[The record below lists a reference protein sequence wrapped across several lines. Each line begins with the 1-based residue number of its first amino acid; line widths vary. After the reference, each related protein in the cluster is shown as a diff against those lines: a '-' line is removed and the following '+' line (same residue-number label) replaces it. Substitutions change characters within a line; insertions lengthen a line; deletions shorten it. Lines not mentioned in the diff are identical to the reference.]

1 MENDNLFKKLGE
13 LIGNEPISMEE
24 AERRFAESDLDT
36 GYDALADLLYDSPEL
51 LVVDKDNNTVYSKYR
66 VKIKPARPEWP
77 EGPLGDE
84 SMAQMRE
91 MFISKILPNTIKN
104 GQARITDKTAEQIAG
119 IIGAAERLEE
129 WGFTNATDLTLK
141 LLASHNAHI
150 ATVDTPKGKAERI
163 IIDIEPGTQ
172 PVTIVDPVINE
183 DNKRDRKPKPGTP
196 STPIPPTPPKPQKI
210 SRYYLGHFAYFPN
223 EYKGFAADIAE
234 RAVGDDW
241 FVLDEPGDRPM
252 RLVEAKLSNN
262 FALAVRDAIAG
273 KPSGLAIAFDTA
285 RFDTGFVTAE
295 GKHIIAHF
303 ATNIERDSR
312 RFQTW
317 IYTDLTEE

>member
-66 VKIKPARPEWP
+66 VKIKPSRPEWP

-84 SMAQMRE
+84 SMTQMRE
-91 MFISKILPNTIKN
+91 LFISKILPNTIKN
-104 GQARITDKTAEQIAG
+104 GQARITDKTAEQIVG
-119 IIGAAERLEE
+119 LIGAAERLAE

-163 IIDIEPGTQ
+163 IIDIEPGS
-172 PVTIVDPVINE
+172 
-183 DNKRDRKPKPGTP
+183 KKPGP
-196 STPIPPTPPKPQKI
+196 AGPKGPKEPTPLPPAKPQKI

-223 EYKGFAADIAE
+223 DYKGFAAAIAE

-241 FVLDEPGDRPM
+241 FVIDEPGDRPM

-262 FALAVRDAIAG
+262 FALAVRDALAG

>member
-51 LVVDKDNNTVYSKYR
+51 LVVDPENNTVYSKYR

-84 SMAQMRE
+84 SKGTLRE
-91 MFISKILPNTIKN
+91 LFLAKILPNTIKN
-104 GQARITDKTAEQIAG
+104 GKARITDKTAEQITG
-119 IIGAAERLEE
+119 IIGAADRLAE
-129 WGFTNATDLTLK
+129 WGFADARAFALA
-141 LLASHNAHI
+141 LLAPCNAHI

-163 IIDIEPGTQ
+163 IIDIEPGG
-172 PVTIVDPVINE
+172 
-183 DNKRDRKPKPGTP
+183 KKPGRKGP
-196 STPIPPTPPKPQKI
+196 DESTPLPIPTKPQKI
-210 SRYYLGHFAYFPN
+210 SRYYLGHFAYFPD
-223 EYKGFAADIAE
+223 EYKGFAADIAG

-262 FALAVRDAIAG
+262 FALAVRDALACR
-273 KPSGLAIAFDTA
+273 PSALAIAFDTA
-285 RFDTGFVTAE
+285 RFDTGFVTAD
-295 GKHIIAHF
+295 GKHIVAHF
-303 ATNIERDSR
+303 ATNTERDTK

-317 IYTDLTEE
+317 IYTNLTEE

>member
-51 LVVDKDNNTVYSKYR
+51 LVVDKDNNTVYSKYH

-84 SMAQMRE
+84 SMTQMRE
-91 MFISKILPNTIKN
+91 LFISKILPNTIKN

-119 IIGAAERLEE
+119 LIGADERLEE
-129 WGFTNATDLTLK
+129 WGFANATDLTLK

-163 IIDIEPGTQ
+163 IIDIEPGS
-172 PVTIVDPVINE
+172 
-183 DNKRDRKPKPGTP
+183 KKPGP
-196 STPIPPTPPKPQKI
+196 AGPKGPKEPTPLPPAKPQKI

-223 EYKGFAADIAE
+223 DYKGFAAAIAE

-241 FVLDEPGDRPM
+241 FVIDEPGDRPM

-262 FALAVRDAIAG
+262 FALAVRDALAG

>member
-13 LIGNEPISMEE
+13 LIGNEPLSMEE

-84 SMAQMRE
+84 SMTQMRE
-91 MFISKILPNTIKN
+91 LFISKILPNTIKN
-104 GQARITDKTAEQIAG
+104 GQARITDKTAEQIVG
-119 IIGAAERLEE
+119 LIGAAERLEE
-129 WGFTNATDLTLK
+129 WGFANATGLTLK

-163 IIDIEPGTQ
+163 IIDIEPGS
-172 PVTIVDPVINE
+172 
-183 DNKRDRKPKPGTP
+183 KKPGP
-196 STPIPPTPPKPQKI
+196 AGPKGPKEPTPLPPAKPQKI
-210 SRYYLGHFAYFPN
+210 SRYYLSHFAYFPN
-223 EYKGFAADIAE
+223 DYKGFAADIAE

-241 FVLDEPGDRPM
+241 FVIDEPGDRPM

-262 FALAVRDAIAG
+262 FALAVRDALAG

-303 ATNIERDSR
+303 ATNTERDSR

>member
-1 MENDNLFKKLGE
+1 
-13 LIGNEPISMEE
+13 MEE

-84 SMAQMRE
+84 SMTQMRE
-91 MFISKILPNTIKN
+91 LFISKILPNTIKN
-104 GQARITDKTAEQIAG
+104 GQARITDKTAEQIVG
-119 IIGAAERLEE
+119 LIGAAERLAE
-129 WGFTNATDLTLK
+129 WGFTDATDLTLK

-163 IIDIEPGTQ
+163 IIDIEPGS
-172 PVTIVDPVINE
+172 
-183 DNKRDRKPKPGTP
+183 KKPGP
-196 STPIPPTPPKPQKI
+196 AGPKGPKEPTPLPPAKPQKI
-210 SRYYLGHFAYFPN
+210 SRYYLGHFAYFSN
-223 EYKGFAADIAE
+223 DYKGFAADIAE

-241 FVLDEPGDRPM
+241 FVIDEPGDRPM

-262 FALAVRDAIAG
+262 FALAVRDALAG

>member
-66 VKIKPARPEWP
+66 VKIKPARPKWP

-84 SMAQMRE
+84 SMTQMRE
-91 MFISKILPNTIKN
+91 LFISKILPNTIKN

-119 IIGAAERLEE
+119 LIGADERLEE
-129 WGFTNATDLTLK
+129 WGFANATDLTLK

-163 IIDIEPGTQ
+163 IIDIEPGS
-172 PVTIVDPVINE
+172 
-183 DNKRDRKPKPGTP
+183 KKPGP
-196 STPIPPTPPKPQKI
+196 AGPKGPKEPTPLPPAKPQKI

-223 EYKGFAADIAE
+223 DYKGFAAAIAE

-241 FVLDEPGDRPM
+241 FVIDEPGDRPM

-262 FALAVRDAIAG
+262 FALAVRDALAG

-303 ATNIERDSR
+303 ATNTERDSR

>member
-84 SMAQMRE
+84 SMTQMRE
-91 MFISKILPNTIKN
+91 LFISKILPNTIKN
-104 GQARITDKTAEQIAG
+104 GQARTTDKTAEQIVG
-119 IIGAAERLEE
+119 LIGAAERLAE
-129 WGFTNATDLTLK
+129 WGFTDATDLTLK

-163 IIDIEPGTQ
+163 IIDIEPGS
-172 PVTIVDPVINE
+172 
-183 DNKRDRKPKPGTP
+183 KKPGP
-196 STPIPPTPPKPQKI
+196 AGPKGPKEPTPLPPAKPQKI
-210 SRYYLGHFAYFPN
+210 SRYYLGHFAYFSN
-223 EYKGFAADIAE
+223 DYKGFAADIAE

-241 FVLDEPGDRPM
+241 FVIDEPGDRPM

-262 FALAVRDAIAG
+262 FALAVRDALAG

>member
-51 LVVDKDNNTVYSKYR
+51 LVVDKDNNTVYSKYH

-84 SMAQMRE
+84 SMTQMKE
-91 MFISKILPNTIKN
+91 LFISKILPNTIKN

-119 IIGAAERLEE
+119 LIGADERLEE
-129 WGFTNATDLTLK
+129 WGFANATDLTLK

-163 IIDIEPGTQ
+163 IIDIEPGS
-172 PVTIVDPVINE
+172 
-183 DNKRDRKPKPGTP
+183 KKPGP
-196 STPIPPTPPKPQKI
+196 AGPKGPKEPTPLPPAKPQKI

-223 EYKGFAADIAE
+223 DYKGFAADIAE

-241 FVLDEPGDRPM
+241 FVIDEPGDRPM

-262 FALAVRDAIAG
+262 FALAVRDALAG

>member
-84 SMAQMRE
+84 SMTQMRE
-91 MFISKILPNTIKN
+91 LFISKILPNTIKN
-104 GQARITDKTAEQIAG
+104 GQARITDKTAEQIVG
-119 IIGAAERLEE
+119 LIGAAERLAE
-129 WGFTNATDLTLK
+129 WGFANATDLTLK

-163 IIDIEPGTQ
+163 IIDIEPGS
-172 PVTIVDPVINE
+172 
-183 DNKRDRKPKPGTP
+183 KKPGP
-196 STPIPPTPPKPQKI
+196 AGPKGPKEPTPLPPAKPQKI

-223 EYKGFAADIAE
+223 DYKGFAAAIAE

-241 FVLDEPGDRPM
+241 FVIDEPGDRPM

-262 FALAVRDAIAG
+262 FALAVRDALAG

>member
-13 LIGNEPISMEE
+13 LIGNDPISMEE

-66 VKIKPARPEWP
+66 IKIKPARPEWP

-84 SMAQMRE
+84 SMTQMRE
-91 MFISKILPNTIKN
+91 LFISKILPNTIKN

-119 IIGAAERLEE
+119 IIGAAERLAE
-129 WGFTNATDLTLK
+129 WDFDDATDFTLK

-163 IIDIEPGTQ
+163 IIDIEPGDETPE
-172 PVTIVDPVINE
+172 PVG
-183 DNKRDRKPKPGTP
+183 PKGPKEHKGPKGP
-196 STPIPPTPPKPQKI
+196 SPLPTSPAPPKPQKI

-223 EYKGFAADIAE
+223 DYKGFAADIAE

-262 FALAVRDAIAG
+262 FALAVRDALAG
-273 KPSGLAIAFDTA
+273 KSSGLAIAFDTA

-303 ATNIERDSR
+303 ATNTERDSR

>member
-1 MENDNLFKKLGE
+1 M
-13 LIGNEPISMEE
+13 
-24 AERRFAESDLDT
+24 
-36 GYDALADLLYDSPEL
+36 
-51 LVVDKDNNTVYSKYR
+51 
-66 VKIKPARPEWP
+66 
-77 EGPLGDE
+77 
-84 SMAQMRE
+84 
-91 MFISKILPNTIKN
+91 
-104 GQARITDKTAEQIAG
+104 
-119 IIGAAERLEE
+119 
-129 WGFTNATDLTLK
+129 K

-163 IIDIEPGTQ
+163 IIDIEPGS
-172 PVTIVDPVINE
+172 
-183 DNKRDRKPKPGTP
+183 KKPGP
-196 STPIPPTPPKPQKI
+196 AGPKGPKEPTPLPPAKPQKI
-210 SRYYLGHFAYFPN
+210 SRYYLGHFAYFSN
-223 EYKGFAADIAE
+223 DYKGFAADIAE

-241 FVLDEPGDRPM
+241 FVIDEPGDRPM

-262 FALAVRDAIAG
+262 FALAVRDALAG

>member
-84 SMAQMRE
+84 SMTQMRE
-91 MFISKILPNTIKN
+91 LFISKILPNTIKN

-119 IIGAAERLEE
+119 LIGADERLEE
-129 WGFTNATDLTLK
+129 WGFANATDLTLK

-163 IIDIEPGTQ
+163 IIDIEPGS
-172 PVTIVDPVINE
+172 
-183 DNKRDRKPKPGTP
+183 KKPGP
-196 STPIPPTPPKPQKI
+196 AGPKGPKEPTPLPPAKPQKI

-223 EYKGFAADIAE
+223 DYKGFAADIAD

-241 FVLDEPGDRPM
+241 FVIDEPGDRPM

-262 FALAVRDAIAG
+262 FALAVRDALAG

>member
-66 VKIKPARPEWP
+66 VKIKPALPEWP

-84 SMAQMRE
+84 SMTQMRE
-91 MFISKILPNTIKN
+91 LFISKILPNTIKN
-104 GQARITDKTAEQIAG
+104 GQARITDKTAEQIVG
-119 IIGAAERLEE
+119 LIGAAERLAE

-163 IIDIEPGTQ
+163 IIDIEPGS
-172 PVTIVDPVINE
+172 
-183 DNKRDRKPKPGTP
+183 KKPGP
-196 STPIPPTPPKPQKI
+196 AGPKGPKEPTPLPPAKPQKI

-223 EYKGFAADIAE
+223 DYKGFAASIAE

-262 FALAVRDAIAG
+262 FALAVRDALAG

-303 ATNIERDSR
+303 ATNTERDSR

>member
-84 SMAQMRE
+84 SMTQMRE
-91 MFISKILPNTIKN
+91 LFISKILPNTIKN
-104 GQARITDKTAEQIAG
+104 GQARITDKTAEQIVG
-119 IIGAAERLEE
+119 LIGAAERLAE

-163 IIDIEPGTQ
+163 IIDIEPGS
-172 PVTIVDPVINE
+172 
-183 DNKRDRKPKPGTP
+183 KKPGPAGPKGPKEPTP
-196 STPIPPTPPKPQKI
+196 LPPPKPQKI

-223 EYKGFAADIAE
+223 DYKGFAAAIAE

-241 FVLDEPGDRPM
+241 FVIDEPGDRPM

-262 FALAVRDAIAG
+262 FALAVRDALAG

>member
-84 SMAQMRE
+84 SMTQMRE
-91 MFISKILPNTIKN
+91 LFISKILPNTIKN
-104 GQARITDKTAEQIAG
+104 GQARITDKTAEQIVG
-119 IIGAAERLEE
+119 LIGADERLEE
-129 WGFTNATDLTLK
+129 WGFANATDLTLK

-163 IIDIEPGTQ
+163 IIDIEPGS
-172 PVTIVDPVINE
+172 
-183 DNKRDRKPKPGTP
+183 KKPGP
-196 STPIPPTPPKPQKI
+196 AGPKGPKEPTPLPPAKPQKI

-223 EYKGFAADIAE
+223 DYKGFAADIAE

-241 FVLDEPGDRPM
+241 FVIDEPGDRPM

-262 FALAVRDAIAG
+262 FALAVRDALAG

>member
-84 SMAQMRE
+84 SMTQMRE
-91 MFISKILPNTIKN
+91 LFISKILPNTIKN
-104 GQARITDKTAEQIAG
+104 GQARITDKTAEQIVG
-119 IIGAAERLEE
+119 LIGAAERLAE
-129 WGFTNATDLTLK
+129 WGFANATDLALK

-163 IIDIEPGTQ
+163 IIDIEPGS
-172 PVTIVDPVINE
+172 
-183 DNKRDRKPKPGTP
+183 KKPGP
-196 STPIPPTPPKPQKI
+196 AGPKGPKEPTPLPPAKPQKI

-223 EYKGFAADIAE
+223 DYKGFAADIAD

-241 FVLDEPGDRPM
+241 FVIDEPGDRPM

-262 FALAVRDAIAG
+262 FALAVRDALAG

>member
-84 SMAQMRE
+84 SMTQMRE
-91 MFISKILPNTIKN
+91 LFISKILPNTIKN
-104 GQARITDKTAEQIAG
+104 GQARITDKTAEQIVG
-119 IIGAAERLEE
+119 LIGAAERLAE
-129 WGFTNATDLTLK
+129 WGFTDATDLTLK

-163 IIDIEPGTQ
+163 IIDIEPGS
-172 PVTIVDPVINE
+172 
-183 DNKRDRKPKPGTP
+183 KKPGP
-196 STPIPPTPPKPQKI
+196 AGPKGPKEPTPPPPAKPQKI
-210 SRYYLGHFAYFPN
+210 SRYYLGHFAYFSN
-223 EYKGFAADIAE
+223 DYKGFAADIAE

-241 FVLDEPGDRPM
+241 FVIDEPGDRPM

-262 FALAVRDAIAG
+262 FALAVRDALAG

>member
-84 SMAQMRE
+84 SMTQMRE
-91 MFISKILPNTIKN
+91 LFISKILPNTIKN
-104 GQARITDKTAEQIAG
+104 GQARITDKTAEQIVG

-129 WGFTNATDLTLK
+129 WGFTNATDLVLK
-141 LLASHNAHI
+141 LLASHNAHV

-163 IIDIEPGTQ
+163 IIDIEPGS
-172 PVTIVDPVINE
+172 
-183 DNKRDRKPKPGTP
+183 KKPGPTGP
-196 STPIPPTPPKPQKI
+196 KGPKEPTPLPPAKPQKI
-210 SRYYLGHFAYFPN
+210 SRDYLGHFAYFPN
-223 EYKGFAADIAE
+223 DYKGFAAAIAE

-241 FVLDEPGDRPM
+241 FVIDEPGDRPM

-262 FALAVRDAIAG
+262 FALAVRDALAG

-303 ATNIERDSR
+303 ATNTERDSR

>member
-84 SMAQMRE
+84 SMTQMRE
-91 MFISKILPNTIKN
+91 LFISKILPNTIKN

-119 IIGAAERLEE
+119 LIGADERLEE
-129 WGFTNATDLTLK
+129 WGFANATDLTLK

-163 IIDIEPGTQ
+163 IIDIEPGS
-172 PVTIVDPVINE
+172 
-183 DNKRDRKPKPGTP
+183 KKPGP
-196 STPIPPTPPKPQKI
+196 AGPKGPKEPTPLPPAKPQKI

-223 EYKGFAADIAE
+223 DYKGFAADIAE

-241 FVLDEPGDRPM
+241 FVIDEPGDRPM

-262 FALAVRDAIAG
+262 FALAVRDALAG

>member
-84 SMAQMRE
+84 SMTQMRE
-91 MFISKILPNTIKN
+91 LFISKISPNTIKN
-104 GQARITDKTAEQIAG
+104 GQARITDKTAEQIVG
-119 IIGAAERLEE
+119 LIGAAERLAE
-129 WGFTNATDLTLK
+129 WGFTDATDLTLK

-163 IIDIEPGTQ
+163 IIDIEPGS
-172 PVTIVDPVINE
+172 
-183 DNKRDRKPKPGTP
+183 KKPGP
-196 STPIPPTPPKPQKI
+196 AGPKGPKEPTPLPPAKPQKI
-210 SRYYLGHFAYFPN
+210 SRYYLGHFAYFSN
-223 EYKGFAADIAE
+223 DYKGFAADIAE

-241 FVLDEPGDRPM
+241 FVIGEPGDRPM

-262 FALAVRDAIAG
+262 FALAVRDALAG

>member
-66 VKIKPARPEWP
+66 VKIKPTRPEWP

-84 SMAQMRE
+84 SMTQMRE
-91 MFISKILPNTIKN
+91 LFISKILPNTIKN

-119 IIGAAERLEE
+119 LIGADERLEE
-129 WGFTNATDLTLK
+129 WGFANATDLTLK

-163 IIDIEPGTQ
+163 IIDIEPGS
-172 PVTIVDPVINE
+172 
-183 DNKRDRKPKPGTP
+183 KKPGP
-196 STPIPPTPPKPQKI
+196 AGPKGPKEPTPLPPAKPQKI

-223 EYKGFAADIAE
+223 DYKGFAADIAE

-241 FVLDEPGDRPM
+241 FVIDEPGDRPM

-262 FALAVRDAIAG
+262 FALAVRDALAG

>member
-13 LIGNEPISMEE
+13 LIGNEPLSMEE

-84 SMAQMRE
+84 SMTQMRE
-91 MFISKILPNTIKN
+91 LFISKILPNTIKN
-104 GQARITDKTAEQIAG
+104 GQARITDKTAEQIVG
-119 IIGAAERLEE
+119 LIGAAERLAE
-129 WGFTNATDLTLK
+129 WGFANATDLTLK

-163 IIDIEPGTQ
+163 IIDIEPGS
-172 PVTIVDPVINE
+172 
-183 DNKRDRKPKPGTP
+183 KKPGP
-196 STPIPPTPPKPQKI
+196 AGPKGPKEPTPLPPAKPQKI

-223 EYKGFAADIAE
+223 DYKGFAAAIAE

-241 FVLDEPGDRPM
+241 FVIDEPGDRPM

-262 FALAVRDAIAG
+262 FALAVRDALAG

>member
-84 SMAQMRE
+84 SMTQMRE
-91 MFISKILPNTIKN
+91 LFISKILPNTIKN

-119 IIGAAERLEE
+119 LIGADERLEE
-129 WGFTNATDLTLK
+129 WGFANATDLTLK

-163 IIDIEPGTQ
+163 IIDIEPGS
-172 PVTIVDPVINE
+172 
-183 DNKRDRKPKPGTP
+183 KKPGP
-196 STPIPPTPPKPQKI
+196 AGPKGPKEPTPLPPAKPQKI

-223 EYKGFAADIAE
+223 DYKGFAAAIAE

-241 FVLDEPGDRPM
+241 FVIDEPGDRPM

-262 FALAVRDAIAG
+262 FALAVRDALAG

>member
-1 MENDNLFKKLGE
+1 M
-13 LIGNEPISMEE
+13 
-24 AERRFAESDLDT
+24 T
-36 GYDALADLLYDSPEL
+36 
-51 LVVDKDNNTVYSKYR
+51 
-66 VKIKPARPEWP
+66 
-77 EGPLGDE
+77 
-84 SMAQMRE
+84 QMRE
-91 MFISKILPNTIKN
+91 LFISKILPNTIKN
-104 GQARITDKTAEQIAG
+104 GQARITDKTAEQIVG
-119 IIGAAERLEE
+119 LIGAAERLAE
-129 WGFTNATDLTLK
+129 WGFTDATDLTLK

-163 IIDIEPGTQ
+163 IIDIEPGS
-172 PVTIVDPVINE
+172 
-183 DNKRDRKPKPGTP
+183 KKPGP
-196 STPIPPTPPKPQKI
+196 AGPKGPKEPTPLPPAKPQKI
-210 SRYYLGHFAYFPN
+210 SRYYLGHFAYFSN
-223 EYKGFAADIAE
+223 DYKGFAADIAE

-241 FVLDEPGDRPM
+241 FVIDEPGDRPM

-262 FALAVRDAIAG
+262 FALAVRDALAG

>member
-84 SMAQMRE
+84 SMTQMRE
-91 MFISKILPNTIKN
+91 LFISKILPNTIKN
-104 GQARITDKTAEQIAG
+104 GQARITDKTAEQIVG
-119 IIGAAERLEE
+119 LIGAAERLAE
-129 WGFTNATDLTLK
+129 WGFTDATDLTLK

-163 IIDIEPGTQ
+163 NTDIEPGS
-172 PVTIVDPVINE
+172 
-183 DNKRDRKPKPGTP
+183 KKPGP
-196 STPIPPTPPKPQKI
+196 AGPKGPKEPTPLPPAKPQKI
-210 SRYYLGHFAYFPN
+210 SRYYLGHFAYFSN
-223 EYKGFAADIAE
+223 DYKGFAADIAE

-241 FVLDEPGDRPM
+241 FVIDEPGDRPM

-262 FALAVRDAIAG
+262 FALAVRDALAG

>member
-84 SMAQMRE
+84 SMTQMRE
-91 MFISKILPNTIKN
+91 LFISKILPNTIKN

-119 IIGAAERLEE
+119 LIGADERLEE
-129 WGFTNATDLTLK
+129 WGFANATDLTLK

-150 ATVDTPKGKAERI
+150 ATIDTPKGKAERI
-163 IIDIEPGTQ
+163 IIDIEPGS
-172 PVTIVDPVINE
+172 
-183 DNKRDRKPKPGTP
+183 KKPGP
-196 STPIPPTPPKPQKI
+196 AGPKGPKEPTPLPPAKSQKI

-223 EYKGFAADIAE
+223 DYKGFAADIAE

-241 FVLDEPGDRPM
+241 FVIDEPGDRPM

-262 FALAVRDAIAG
+262 FALAVRDALAG

>member
-84 SMAQMRE
+84 SMTQMRE
-91 MFISKILPNTIKN
+91 LFISKILPNTIKN
-104 GQARITDKTAEQIAG
+104 GQARITDKTAEQIVG
-119 IIGAAERLEE
+119 LIGAAERLAE
-129 WGFTNATDLTLK
+129 WGFTDATDLTLK

-163 IIDIEPGTQ
+163 IIDIEPGS
-172 PVTIVDPVINE
+172 
-183 DNKRDRKPKPGTP
+183 KKPGP
-196 STPIPPTPPKPQKI
+196 AGPKGPKEPTPLPPAKPQKI
-210 SRYYLGHFAYFPN
+210 SRYYLGHFAYFSN
-223 EYKGFAADIAE
+223 DIAE

-241 FVLDEPGDRPM
+241 FVIDEPGDRPM

-262 FALAVRDAIAG
+262 FALAVRDALAG

>member
-84 SMAQMRE
+84 SMTQMRE
-91 MFISKILPNTIKN
+91 LFISKILPNTIKN
-104 GQARITDKTAEQIAG
+104 GQARITDKTAEQIVG
-119 IIGAAERLEE
+119 LIGADERLEE
-129 WGFTNATDLTLK
+129 WGFANATDLTLK

-163 IIDIEPGTQ
+163 IIDIEPGS
-172 PVTIVDPVINE
+172 
-183 DNKRDRKPKPGTP
+183 KKPGP
-196 STPIPPTPPKPQKI
+196 AGPKGPKEPTPLPPAKPQKI

-223 EYKGFAADIAE
+223 DYKGFAAAIAE

-241 FVLDEPGDRPM
+241 FVIDEPGDRPM

-262 FALAVRDAIAG
+262 FALAVRDALAG

>member
-77 EGPLGDE
+77 KGPLGDE
-84 SMAQMRE
+84 SMTQMRE
-91 MFISKILPNTIKN
+91 LFISKILPNTIKN

-119 IIGAAERLEE
+119 LIGADERLEE
-129 WGFTNATDLTLK
+129 WGFANATDLTLK

-163 IIDIEPGTQ
+163 IIDIEPGS
-172 PVTIVDPVINE
+172 
-183 DNKRDRKPKPGTP
+183 KKPGP
-196 STPIPPTPPKPQKI
+196 AGPKGPKEPTPLPPAKPQKI

-223 EYKGFAADIAE
+223 DYKGFAAAIAE

-241 FVLDEPGDRPM
+241 FVIDEPGDRPM

-262 FALAVRDAIAG
+262 FALAVRDALAG

>member
-84 SMAQMRE
+84 SMTQMRE
-91 MFISKILPNTIKN
+91 LFISKILPNTIKN
-104 GQARITDKTAEQIAG
+104 GQARITDKTAEQIVG
-119 IIGAAERLEE
+119 LIGAAERLAE

-163 IIDIEPGTQ
+163 IIDIEPGS
-172 PVTIVDPVINE
+172 
-183 DNKRDRKPKPGTP
+183 KKPGP
-196 STPIPPTPPKPQKI
+196 AGPKGPKEPTPLPPAKPQKI

-223 EYKGFAADIAE
+223 DYKGFAAAIAE

-241 FVLDEPGDRPM
+241 FVIDEPGDRPM

-262 FALAVRDAIAG
+262 FALAVRDALAG

>member
-13 LIGNEPISMEE
+13 LIGNEPLSMEE

-84 SMAQMRE
+84 SMTQMRE
-91 MFISKILPNTIKN
+91 LFISKILPNTIKN

-119 IIGAAERLEE
+119 LIGADERLEE
-129 WGFTNATDLTLK
+129 WGFANATDLTLK

-163 IIDIEPGTQ
+163 IIDIEPGS
-172 PVTIVDPVINE
+172 
-183 DNKRDRKPKPGTP
+183 KKPGP
-196 STPIPPTPPKPQKI
+196 AGPKGPKEPTPLPPAKPQKI

-223 EYKGFAADIAE
+223 DYKGFAADIAE

-241 FVLDEPGDRPM
+241 FVIDEPGDRPM

-262 FALAVRDAIAG
+262 FALAVRDALAG

>member
-84 SMAQMRE
+84 SMTQMRE
-91 MFISKILPNTIKN
+91 LFISKILPNTIKN
-104 GQARITDKTAEQIAG
+104 GQARITDKTAEQIVG
-119 IIGAAERLEE
+119 LIGAAERLAE

-163 IIDIEPGTQ
+163 IIDIEPGS
-172 PVTIVDPVINE
+172 
-183 DNKRDRKPKPGTP
+183 KKPGP
-196 STPIPPTPPKPQKI
+196 AGPKGPKEPTPLPPAKPQKI

-223 EYKGFAADIAE
+223 DYKGFAADIAE

-241 FVLDEPGDRPM
+241 FVIDEPGDRPM

-262 FALAVRDAIAG
+262 FALAVRDALAG

>member
-66 VKIKPARPEWP
+66 VKIKPVRPEWP

-84 SMAQMRE
+84 SMTQMRE
-91 MFISKILPNTIKN
+91 LFISKILPNTIKN
-104 GQARITDKTAEQIAG
+104 GQARITDKTAEQIVG
-119 IIGAAERLEE
+119 LIGAAERLAE
-129 WGFTNATDLTLK
+129 WGFTNATDLVLK
-141 LLASHNAHI
+141 LLASHNAHV

-163 IIDIEPGTQ
+163 IIDIEPGS
-172 PVTIVDPVINE
+172 
-183 DNKRDRKPKPGTP
+183 KKPGPTGP
-196 STPIPPTPPKPQKI
+196 KGPKEPTPLPPAKPQKI

-223 EYKGFAADIAE
+223 EYKGFAADIAG

-262 FALAVRDAIAG
+262 FALAVRDALAG

-303 ATNIERDSR
+303 ATNTERDSR

>member
-84 SMAQMRE
+84 SMTQMRE
-91 MFISKILPNTIKN
+91 LFISKILPNTIKN
-104 GQARITDKTAEQIAG
+104 GQARITDKTAEQIVG
-119 IIGAAERLEE
+119 LIGAAERLAE

-163 IIDIEPGTQ
+163 IIDIEPGS
-172 PVTIVDPVINE
+172 
-183 DNKRDRKPKPGTP
+183 KKPGP
-196 STPIPPTPPKPQKI
+196 AGSKGPKEPTPLPPAKPQKI

-223 EYKGFAADIAE
+223 DYKGFAAAIAE

-241 FVLDEPGDRPM
+241 FVIDEPGDRPM

-262 FALAVRDAIAG
+262 FALAVRDALAG

-303 ATNIERDSR
+303 ATNTERDSR

>member
-13 LIGNEPISMEE
+13 LIGNEPLSMEE

-66 VKIKPARPEWP
+66 VKIKTARPEWP

-84 SMAQMRE
+84 SMTQMRE
-91 MFISKILPNTIKN
+91 LFISKILPNTIKN

-119 IIGAAERLEE
+119 LIGADERLEE
-129 WGFTNATDLTLK
+129 WGFANATDLTLK

-163 IIDIEPGTQ
+163 IIDIEPGS
-172 PVTIVDPVINE
+172 
-183 DNKRDRKPKPGTP
+183 KKPGP
-196 STPIPPTPPKPQKI
+196 AGPKGPKEPTPLPPAKPQKI
-210 SRYYLGHFAYFPN
+210 SRYYLGHFAYFSN
-223 EYKGFAADIAE
+223 DYKGFAADIAE

-241 FVLDEPGDRPM
+241 FVIDEPGDRPM

-262 FALAVRDAIAG
+262 FALAVRDALAG

>member
-84 SMAQMRE
+84 SMTQMRE
-91 MFISKILPNTIKN
+91 LFISKILPNTIKN
-104 GQARITDKTAEQIAG
+104 GQARITDKTAEQIVG
-119 IIGAAERLEE
+119 LIGAAERLAE
-129 WGFTNATDLTLK
+129 WGFTDATDLTLK

-163 IIDIEPGTQ
+163 IIDIEPGS
-172 PVTIVDPVINE
+172 
-183 DNKRDRKPKPGTP
+183 KKPGP
-196 STPIPPTPPKPQKI
+196 AGPKGPKEPTPLPPAKPQKI

-223 EYKGFAADIAE
+223 DYKGFAADIAE

-241 FVLDEPGDRPM
+241 FVIDEPGDRPM

-262 FALAVRDAIAG
+262 FALAVRDALAG

-285 RFDTGFVTAE
+285 
-295 GKHIIAHF
+295 
-303 ATNIERDSR
+303 DSR

>member
-66 VKIKPARPEWP
+66 VKIKPARSEWP

-84 SMAQMRE
+84 SMTQMRE
-91 MFISKILPNTIKN
+91 LFISKILPNTIKN
-104 GQARITDKTAEQIAG
+104 GQARITDKTAEQIVG
-119 IIGAAERLEE
+119 LIGAAERLAE

-163 IIDIEPGTQ
+163 VIDIEPGS
-172 PVTIVDPVINE
+172 
-183 DNKRDRKPKPGTP
+183 KKPGPTGP
-196 STPIPPTPPKPQKI
+196 KGPKEPTPLPPAKPQKI

-241 FVLDEPGDRPM
+241 FVIDEPGDRPM

-262 FALAVRDAIAG
+262 FALAVRDALAG

-303 ATNIERDSR
+303 ATNTERDSR